1 MLSFI
6 IRRVVSGVVLVAVIS
21 AVAFLLLYAGGG
33 DIARRILG
41 ENATAETVAKKTEEL
56 GLNRPLLTQYTDW
69 LMSAVSGN
77 LGRSWFTGELV
88 SVSVANRLAVTLSL
102 VIGATLISAVIAI
115 VIGVLAARRGGA
127 IDGTVQ
133 FLSLVGFA
141 VPGFLIAL
149 ILVSIFAVNLHWF
162 KATGYVP
169 IATSF
174 SGWIA
179 SVTLPI
185 IALSIGAIAS
195 VAVQVRG
202 SVIDATSRDYVR
214 TLRARGLSERSVIYK
229 HVLRNAGGPAL
240 AVLALQFVGLLGG
253 AVVVEQIFAI
263 PGMGQLFVTS
273 IQRVDVNPVMGYFIV
288 IAITAI
294 LFNFL
299 ADLAYAAL
307 DPRVRVV
314 A

>member
-102 VIGATLISAVIAI
+102 VIGATLISAIIAI
-115 VIGVLAARRGGA
+115 VLGVLAARRGGA

-253 AVVVEQIFAI
+253 AVVVEQIFSI
-263 PGMGQLFVTS
+263 PGMGQLSVRSTS
-273 IQRVDVNPVMGYFIV
+273 LGDIPVVMGLV
-288 IAITAI
+288 ITFAI
-294 LFNFL
+294 LVVVVNL
-299 ADLAYAAL
+299 LIDLAQAAL
-307 DPRVRVV
+307 NPKVRLS
-314 A
+314 

>member
-1 MLSFI
+1 MLAFI
-6 IRRVVSGVVLVAVIS
+6 LRRLLSGVILIAVIS
-21 AVAFLLLYAGGG
+21 FLAFVLLFAGGG

-69 LMSAVSGN
+69 LTSALTGN

-149 ILVSIFAVNLHWF
+149 VLVLVFAVNLHWF

-174 SGWIA
+174 SGWLA

-185 IALSIGAIAS
+185 VALSIGAIAS

-263 PGMGQLFVTS
+263 PGMGQLSVRSTS
-273 IQRVDVNPVMGYFIV
+273 LGDIPVVMGLV
-288 IAITAI
+288 ITFAI
-294 LFNFL
+294 LVVVVNL
-299 ADLAYAAL
+299 LIDLAQAAL
-307 DPRVRVV
+307 NPKVRLS
-314 A
+314 